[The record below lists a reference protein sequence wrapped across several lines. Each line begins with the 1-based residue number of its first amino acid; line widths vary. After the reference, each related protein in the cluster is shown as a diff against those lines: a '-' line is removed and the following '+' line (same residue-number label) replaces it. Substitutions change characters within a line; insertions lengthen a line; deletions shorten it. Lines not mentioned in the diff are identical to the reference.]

1 MIVSRHDGAL
11 RLVHQNEHGRL
22 AGVLAGAW
30 GNDEVEA
37 PRPGPSVVTAAAR
50 HDEGWRSRDTRV
62 LYDEF
67 AQRPL
72 HFLDIEAGEHIRLY
86 RQGVTRV
93 SAADV
98 YAGLL
103 VGMHWTGLYRS
114 RWSAP
119 GGGSR
124 VGQGPEARAAQDR
137 VVRSEQRRWADA
149 VELAWTEQEPR
160 AAFETRIWH
169 NYELLQLWDLLS
181 LFLSVTPS
189 QPGRGSAVPWGPQL
203 RDLDQAATPVVLPAV
218 GTWPGGPRFAP
229 IACVTAPGLM
239 TLDPFPFT
247 GPVDVEVEHVV
258 IPDRDW
264 SRAAA
269 VREVRRTSATA
280 TTWRLVPRD
289 GNDRA
294 DEGTR

>member
-37 PRPGPSVVTAAAR
+37 PRPGPSVVTAASR

-203 RDLDQAATPVVLPAV
+203 RDLDQAATPVGLPAV

>member
-1 MIVSRHDGAL
+1 MILSRHEDGL

-22 AGVLAGAW
+22 AGVLAEAW
-30 GNDEVEA
+30 GNGEVEA

-50 HDEGWRSRDTRV
+50 HDEGWRSRDVRV
-62 LYDEF
+62 LFDEV
-67 AQRPL
+67 ARRPL

-124 VGQGPEARAAQDR
+124 VGQGPEARLAQDR
-137 VVRSEQRRWADA
+137 VVRSEQRRWIAA
-149 VELAWTEQEPR
+149 TELAWTEREPR
-160 AAFETRIWH
+160 AAFETRLWH

-181 LFLSVTPS
+181 LFLSVVPAER
-189 QPGRGSAVPWGPQL
+189 GHGSAVPWGPQL
-203 RDLDQAATPVVLPAV
+203 RDLEHEARPVVLPAV
-218 GTWPGGPRFAP
+218 GARPGGPRIAP
-229 IACVTAPGLM
+229 TVRVSAPGLV

-247 GPVDVEVEHVV
+247 GPVDIEVEHVV
-258 IPDRDW
+258 IPDREW

-269 VREVRRTSATA
+269 AREVRRTAPTA
-280 TTWRLVPRD
+280 TTWRLVPPE
-289 GNDRA
+289 A
-294 DEGTR
+294 TP

>member
-22 AGVLAGAW
+22 AGVLARAW

-124 VGQGPEARAAQDR
+124 VGQGTQARAAQDR

-203 RDLDQAATPVVLPAV
+203 RDLDQAATPVGLPAV

>member
-67 AQRPL
+67 AKRPL
-72 HFLDIEAGEHIRLY
+72 HFLDVEAGEHIRLY

-203 RDLDQAATPVVLPAV
+203 RDLDQAATPVGLPAV

>member
-1 MIVSRHDGAL
+1 
-11 RLVHQNEHGRL
+11 
-22 AGVLAGAW
+22 
-30 GNDEVEA
+30 
-37 PRPGPSVVTAAAR
+37 
-50 HDEGWRSRDTRV
+50 
-62 LYDEF
+62 
-67 AQRPL
+67 
-72 HFLDIEAGEHIRLY
+72 
-86 RQGVTRV
+86 V

-124 VGQGPEARAAQDR
+124 VGQGLEARAAQDR

-203 RDLDQAATPVVLPAV
+203 RDLDQAATPVGLPAV

>member
-1 MIVSRHDGAL
+1 
-11 RLVHQNEHGRL
+11 
-22 AGVLAGAW
+22 
-30 GNDEVEA
+30 
-37 PRPGPSVVTAAAR
+37 
-50 HDEGWRSRDTRV
+50 
-62 LYDEF
+62 
-67 AQRPL
+67 
-72 HFLDIEAGEHIRLY
+72 
-86 RQGVTRV
+86 
-93 SAADV
+93 
-98 YAGLL
+98 

>member
-1 MIVSRHDGAL
+1 MILSRHDGGL

-22 AGVLAGAW
+22 AGVLAAAW

-50 HDEGWRSRDTRV
+50 HDEGWRSRDARV
-62 LYDEF
+62 LYDEM

-137 VVRSEQRRWADA
+137 VVRSEQRRWVDA
-149 VELAWTEQEPR
+149 LELAWTEQEPR

-181 LFLSVTPS
+181 LFLSVTPGE
-189 QPGRGSAVPWGPQL
+189 PGRGSAVPWGPQL
-203 RDLDQAATPVVLPAV
+203 RDLQQEARPVVLPAV
-218 GTWPGGPRFAP
+218 GAWPGGPRFAP
-229 IACVTAPGLM
+229 TACVTAPGLV
-239 TLDPFPFT
+239 TLDPFPFA

-258 IPDRDW
+258 IPDREW

-269 VREVRRTSATA
+269 VREVRRTSPSA
-280 TTWRLVPRD
+280 TTWRLVSGEVAR
-289 GNDRA
+289 
-294 DEGTR
+294 

>member
-1 MIVSRHDGAL
+1 M
-11 RLVHQNEHGRL
+11 
-22 AGVLAGAW
+22 
-30 GNDEVEA
+30 
-37 PRPGPSVVTAAAR
+37 
-50 HDEGWRSRDTRV
+50 
-62 LYDEF
+62 

-137 VVRSEQRRWADA
+137 VVRSEQRRWVDA
-149 VELAWTEQEPR
+149 LELAWTEQEPR
-160 AAFETRIWH
+160 AAFEARIWH

-181 LFLSVTPS
+181 LFLSVTPEE
-189 QPGRGSAVPWGPQL
+189 PGRGSAVPWGPQL
-203 RDLDQAATPVVLPAV
+203 RELEHEARPMVLPAV
-218 GTWPGGPRFAP
+218 GAWPGGPRFAP
-229 IACVTAPGLM
+229 TACVTAPGLVA
-239 TLDPFPFT
+239 LDPFPFA

-258 IPDRDW
+258 IPDREW
-264 SRAAA
+264 SWAAA
-269 VREVRRTSATA
+269 VREVRRTSPSA
-280 TTWRLVPRD
+280 TTWRLVSGGVAR
-289 GNDRA
+289 
-294 DEGTR
+294 

>member
-1 MIVSRHDGAL
+1 VIVSRHDGAL

-203 RDLDQAATPVVLPAV
+203 RDLDQAATPVGLPAV

>member
-22 AGVLAGAW
+22 AGVLARAW

-67 AQRPL
+67 AKRPL
-72 HFLDIEAGEHIRLY
+72 HFLDVEAGEHIRLY

-203 RDLDQAATPVVLPAV
+203 RDLDQAATPVGLPAV

>member
-124 VGQGPEARAAQDR
+124 VGQGTQARAAQDR

-203 RDLDQAATPVVLPAV
+203 RDLDQAATPVGLPAV

>member
-22 AGVLAGAW
+22 AGVLARAW

-67 AQRPL
+67 AKRPL
-72 HFLDIEAGEHIRLY
+72 HFLDVEAGEHIRLY

-203 RDLDQAATPVVLPAV
+203 RDLDQAATPVGLPAV

-229 IACVTAPGLM
+229 IACVTAAGLM

>member
-22 AGVLAGAW
+22 AGVLARAW

-67 AQRPL
+67 AKRPL

-203 RDLDQAATPVVLPAV
+203 RDLDQAATPVGLPAV

>member
-1 MIVSRHDGAL
+1 MIVSRHNGAL

-22 AGVLAGAW
+22 AGVLARAW

-62 LYDEF
+62 LHDEF
-67 AQRPL
+67 AKRPL

-114 RWSAP
+114 RWTAP

-124 VGQGPEARAAQDR
+124 VGQGPEASAAQDR

-203 RDLDQAATPVVLPAV
+203 RDLDHAATPVVLPAV

-269 VREVRRTSATA
+269 VREVRRTSSTA

>member
-1 MIVSRHDGAL
+1 VIVSRHDGAL

-22 AGVLAGAW
+22 AGVLARAW

-67 AQRPL
+67 AKRPL
-72 HFLDIEAGEHIRLY
+72 HFLDVEAGEHIRLY

>member
-203 RDLDQAATPVVLPAV
+203 RDLDQAATPVGLPAV

>member
-1 MIVSRHDGAL
+1 VIVSRHDGAL

-22 AGVLAGAW
+22 AGVLARAW

-67 AQRPL
+67 AKRPL
-72 HFLDIEAGEHIRLY
+72 HFLDVEAGEHIRLY

-203 RDLDQAATPVVLPAV
+203 RDLDQAATPVGLPAV

>member
-1 MIVSRHDGAL
+1 VIVSRHDGAL

-22 AGVLAGAW
+22 AGVLARAW

-67 AQRPL
+67 AKRPL

-119 GGGSR
+119 GGGAR

-203 RDLDQAATPVVLPAV
+203 RDLDHAATPVVLPAV

-247 GPVDVEVEHVV
+247 EPVDVEVEHVV

>member
-1 MIVSRHDGAL
+1 VIVSRHDGAL

-67 AQRPL
+67 AKRPL
-72 HFLDIEAGEHIRLY
+72 HFLDVEAGEHIRLY

>member
-22 AGVLAGAW
+22 AGVLARAW

-67 AQRPL
+67 AKRPL
-72 HFLDIEAGEHIRLY
+72 HFLDVEAGEHIRLY

>member
-1 MIVSRHDGAL
+1 VIVSRHDGAL

-22 AGVLAGAW
+22 AGVLARAW

-203 RDLDQAATPVVLPAV
+203 RDLDQAATPVGLPAV